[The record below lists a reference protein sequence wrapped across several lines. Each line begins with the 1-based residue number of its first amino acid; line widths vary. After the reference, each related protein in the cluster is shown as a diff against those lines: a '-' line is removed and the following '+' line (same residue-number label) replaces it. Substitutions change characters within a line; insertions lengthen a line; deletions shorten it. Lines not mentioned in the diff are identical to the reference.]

1 MADNSTSDS
10 YGNYKD
16 NGGAT
21 YNTPDNKPPS
31 HGTPVSIPN
40 GDGTSTH
47 GTWSGGYV
55 TPNKY

>member
-47 GTWSGGYV
+47 
-55 TPNKY
+55 